1 VLRLIEQPERRKTL
15 IARRVSGAAENTY
28 FFDIHLQGTEETV
41 FFDV

>member
-15 IARRVSGAAENTY
+15 IARRAPGDGNTY
-28 FFDIHLQGTEETV
+28 VFDIHLQGAEETV